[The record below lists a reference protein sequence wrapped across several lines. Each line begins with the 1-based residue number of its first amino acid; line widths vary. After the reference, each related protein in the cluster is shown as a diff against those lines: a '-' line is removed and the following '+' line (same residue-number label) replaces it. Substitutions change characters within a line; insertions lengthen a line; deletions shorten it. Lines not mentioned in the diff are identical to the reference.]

1 MAKKARK
8 LFGSNPERVVIVSEA
23 VDFDAEG
30 MAEVSDELADV
41 LAQIPGYEVL
51 TDGAPK
57 KVPAKAEE
65 EGEDEADEKPTAP
78 KKPAPKKPGL
88 KKA

>member
-8 LFGSNPERVVIVSEA
+8 LFGTNPEKVVIVAEA
-23 VDFDAEG
+23 VEFDAEG
-30 MAEVSDELADV
+30 VAEVSDELADV

-57 KVPAKAEE
+57 KVPAEADED
-65 EGEDEADEKPTAP
+65 GEDEAVEKSVAP